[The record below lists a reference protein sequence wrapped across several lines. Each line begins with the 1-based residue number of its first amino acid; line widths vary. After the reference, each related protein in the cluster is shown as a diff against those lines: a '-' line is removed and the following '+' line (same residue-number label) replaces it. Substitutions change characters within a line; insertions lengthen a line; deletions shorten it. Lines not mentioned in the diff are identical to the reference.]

1 MFDARSKFACGGLP
15 FDYPG
20 FALTVLVDMRSRLA
34 RSDQPRRISGWCF
47 VEPRARIELA
57 TYALRK

>member
-1 MFDARSKFACGGLP
+1 MFDARSKFAFGGLP

-20 FALTVLVDMRSRLA
+20 FAHTVLVDMRARLA
-34 RSDQPRRISGWCF
+34 HSDQPRRISGWGF